1 MKIEGTNN
9 NIILEKVNRPT
20 GEAVTNKVQSA
31 INTLVDV
38 VSVSSKPKESN
49 LKRTE
54 ETNKT
59 ISILNL
65 ANDATEKISDMFE
78 SIKGI
83 VEQVANS
90 NAEIVPK
97 KVQVLQK
104 EANDL
109 LSGMK
114 TLTDETDFDSIKP
127 LTDEEAKIYVE
138 NKIGQT
144 LDIIF
149 PDDIKDGFGIEK
161 IELSK
166 KENIINTLATVKTAE
181 ARNTLLKHTISKNF
195 EEVKNETDKNLDV
208 GNKLNNFEEAI
219 KLTNTLQN
227 EIVDEPQKALDAN
240 ASNVANFTKYLV

>member
-181 ARNTLLKHTISKNF
+181 ARITLLKHTISKNF

-227 EIVDEPQKALDAN
+227 EIVAEPQKALDAN

>member
-181 ARNTLLKHTISKNF
+181 ARITLLKHTISKNF
-195 EEVKNETDKNLDV
+195 E
-208 GNKLNNFEEAI
+208 
-219 KLTNTLQN
+219 
-227 EIVDEPQKALDAN
+227 
-240 ASNVANFTKYLV
+240 

>member
-65 ANDATEKISDMFE
+65 ANNATEKISDMFE

-181 ARNTLLKHTISKNF
+181 ARITLLKHTISKNF

>member
-181 ARNTLLKHTISKNF
+181 ARITLLKHTISKNF
-195 EEVKNETDKNLDV
+195 EEVKNEADKNLDV

>member
-181 ARNTLLKHTISKNF
+181 ARITLLKHTISKNF

-227 EIVDEPQKALDAN
+227 EIVNEPQKALDAN

>member
-181 ARNTLLKHTISKNF
+181 ARITLLKHTISKNF
-195 EEVKNETDKNLDV
+195 EEVKNETDNNLDV

>member
-181 ARNTLLKHTISKNF
+181 ARITLLKDTISKNF

>member
-166 KENIINTLATVKTAE
+166 KENILNTLATVKTAE
-181 ARNTLLKHTISKNF
+181 ARITLLKHTISKNF

>member
-149 PDDIKDGFGIEK
+149 PDDIKDGFGIKK

-181 ARNTLLKHTISKNF
+181 ARITLLKHTISKNF

>member
-114 TLTDETDFDSIKP
+114 ILTDETDFDSIKP

-181 ARNTLLKHTISKNF
+181 ARITLLKHTISKNF

>member
-181 ARNTLLKHTISKNF
+181 ARIALLKHTISKNF

>member
-181 ARNTLLKHTISKNF
+181 ARITLLKHTISKNF
-195 EEVKNETDKNLDV
+195 EEVKNETDKNLAV

>member
-114 TLTDETDFDSIKP
+114 S
-127 LTDEEAKIYVE
+127 A
-138 NKIGQT
+138 
-144 LDIIF
+144 
-149 PDDIKDGFGIEK
+149 
-161 IELSK
+161 S
-166 KENIINTLATVKTAE
+166 
-181 ARNTLLKHTISKNF
+181 S
-195 EEVKNETDKNLDV
+195 
-208 GNKLNNFEEAI
+208 GN
-219 KLTNTLQN
+219 
-227 EIVDEPQKALDAN
+227 
-240 ASNVANFTKYLV
+240 

>member
-65 ANDATEKISDMFE
+65 ANDATGKISDMFE

-181 ARNTLLKHTISKNF
+181 ARITLLKHTISKNF

-227 EIVDEPQKALDAN
+227 EIVNEPQKALDAN

>member
-181 ARNTLLKHTISKNF
+181 ARITLLKHTISKNF

>member
-181 ARNTLLKHTISKNF
+181 ARITLLKHTISKNF

-227 EIVDEPQKALDAN
+227 EIIDEPQKALDAN

>member
-181 ARNTLLKHTISKNF
+181 ARITLLKHTISKNF

-240 ASNVANFTKYLV
+240 ASNVANFTKYLI

>member
-59 ISILNL
+59 ISLLNL

-181 ARNTLLKHTISKNF
+181 ARITLLKHTISKNF

>member
-161 IELSK
+161 IQLSK

-181 ARNTLLKHTISKNF
+181 ARITLLKHTISKNF